1 MDVELATWGTLA
13 VRSAWVL
20 ETPWLGSLTNVS
32 EPMEK
37 TELTNQET
45 VDNGLIEEI
54 YQLDKI
60 SLGEGAAKCLVCGS
74 SFCEGDAVVVYVFRR
89 ADETVFQ
96 VGYVLCG
103 EDRDG
108 YLSEFTLG
116 VRELLV
122 EGRVGVCTDGATQS
136 SWLVLL
142 APEILGV
149 SAASTKSIRWC
160 ASAADQAESGVR
172 SAESEVGR

>member
-1 MDVELATWGTLA
+1 
-13 VRSAWVL
+13 
-20 ETPWLGSLTNVS
+20 
-32 EPMEK
+32 MEDSNPP
-37 TELTNQET
+37 NQET
-45 VDNGLIEEI
+45 VGDQLIEDI
-54 YQLDKI
+54 SQLQQF

-74 SFCEGDAVVVYVFRR
+74 SFGEGDTVVVYVFRP

-96 VGYVLCG
+96 VGYVLCA

-108 YLSEFTLG
+108 YLSEGTLG

-136 SWLVLL
+136 SWPVLL

-172 SAESEVGR
+172 SAEGEVGR

>member
-1 MDVELATWGTLA
+1 MKESKAQA
-13 VRSAWVL
+13 
-20 ETPWLGSLTNVS
+20 
-32 EPMEK
+32 
-37 TELTNQET
+37 QEGY
-45 VDNGLIEEI
+45 DKNLIEEI
-54 YQLDKI
+54 YQINKI
-60 SLGEGAAKCLVCGS
+60 SLGEGAATCLVCGS
-74 SFCEGDAVVVYVFRR
+74 SLCEGDEVVMYVFRP
-89 ADETVFQ
+89 AGEMMFQ

-122 EGRVGVCTDGATQS
+122 EGRVGWCSDGAMQL
-136 SWLVLL
+136 SWPVLL

-149 SAASTKSIRWC
+149 SEAATKSIRWC
-160 ASAADQAESGVR
+160 ATAADQAEPDVP